1 MNIYRYEEAFGGAD
15 KTTRAM
21 RRAVA
26 DWENLYYQKDADDTQ
41 DPCQRIGYTVVNKL
55 VRSIFGEYQTH
66 AGDLTAAGWLAGLNE
81 AKQTAVQMMLVGGEC
96 YIKPCPAGETFDFTL
111 IPRSNVLIFGRDA
124 AGNPTD
130 MGAVEKTTLGNYY
143 YTLLE
148 RRTVD
153 ENGFLTVQ
161 NQLYRSGNADTIG
174 TKVPLSANP
183 LYADLPD
190 SYCYGEPVGSVGVV
204 RLKTP
209 MLNCVDGSP
218 DGVAVYAP
226 AVGLI
231 RNIDRNE
238 AQLNGEFTRGESRI
252 IASSDLLDKGTG
264 LKDHLFVGLDDD
276 PEQVGITIF
285 SPALRQ
291 QAFLDRKQE
300 YLRNVESVIGLRRG
314 MLSDSNIEDR
324 TATEIA
330 SSAGDYN
337 LTVMD
342 FQAVWEQA
350 VKDTVVLCA
359 KLAKLYQKKVPQDLS
374 VSVDWGNGILYDE
387 DKTWADYKAMVASG
401 LLQPEIALGWR
412 FGLPCE
418 TEAEKRKIRQKFM
431 PEKG

>member
-1 MNIYRYEEAFGGAD
+1 MNIYRYEQAFGAAD
-15 KTTRAM
+15 KTTKAM
-21 RRAVA
+21 RQAVA
-26 DWENLYYQKDADDTQ
+26 DWESLYYQKEADASS

-55 VRSIFGEYQTH
+55 VRSVFGEYQVR
-66 AGDLTAAGWLAGLNE
+66 ADDPAVASWVASLNTV
-81 AKQTAVQMMLVGGEC
+81 KNTAVQMMLVGGEC
-96 YIKPCPAGETFDFTL
+96 YLKPFPAGESFDFTL
-111 IPRSNVLIFGRDA
+111 IPRSNALIFARDA

-130 MGAVEKTTLGNYY
+130 LGTVERSTVGNHYF
-143 YTLLE
+143 TLLE

-153 ENGFLTVQ
+153 AKGFLTVE
-161 NQLYRSGNADTIG
+161 NRLYRSANADTLG
-174 TKVPLSANP
+174 SPVPLTSHP

-190 SYCYGEPVGSVGVV
+190 TYCYGEPMGSVGVV

-209 MLNCVDGSP
+209 MLNCVDGSA
-218 DGVAVYAP
+218 DGVAVFAP

-238 AQLNGEFTRGESRI
+238 AQLNGEFLRGESRI
-252 IASSDLLDKGTG
+252 IASSDLLDKAQG
-264 LKDHLFVGLDDD
+264 LSDHLFVGLNED
-276 PEQVGITIF
+276 PETVGITVF
-285 SPALRQ
+285 SPQLRQ

-337 LTVMD
+337 LAVID

-350 VKDTVVLCA
+350 LRETVALCA
-359 KLAKLYQKKVPQDLS
+359 ALAKLYGGKGSRNLS
-374 VSVDWGNGILYDE
+374 ISVDWGNGILYDE
-387 DKTWADYKAMVASG
+387 DKTWEQYKEMVAGG

-412 FGLPCE
+412 FNLPCD
-418 TEAEKRKIRQKFM
+418 TEEEKAAIREKFM
-431 PEKG
+431 PKM

>member
-1 MNIYRYEEAFGGAD
+1 MNIYRYEEAFGAAD
-15 KTTRAM
+15 KTTKAM
-21 RRAVA
+21 RQAVA
-26 DWENLYYQKDADDTQ
+26 DWESLYYQKEADETT

-55 VRSIFGEYQTH
+55 VRSVFGEYNIR
-66 AGDLTAAGWLAGLNE
+66 AEDPAVAGWMAGLNTV
-81 AKQTAVQMMLVGGEC
+81 KNSAVQMMLVGGEC
-96 YIKPCPAGETFDFTL
+96 YIKPCPIGETFDFTL

-124 AGNPTD
+124 LGNPTD
-130 MGAVEKTTLGNYY
+130 MGTVERSTVGNHYF
-143 YTLLE
+143 TLLE

-153 ENGFLTVQ
+153 EKGFLTVQ
-161 NQLYRSGNADTIG
+161 NQLYRSANADTLG
-174 TKVPLSANP
+174 SQVPLTAHP

-209 MLNCVDGSP
+209 MLNCVDGSA
-218 DGVAVYAP
+218 DGVAVFAP

-238 AQLNGEFTRGESRI
+238 AQLNGEFSRGESRI
-252 IASSDLLDKGTG
+252 IASSDLLDKENG
-264 LKDHLFVGLDDD
+264 LKDHLFVGLNED
-276 PEQVGITIF
+276 PETVGITVF
-285 SPALRQ
+285 SPQLRQ

-350 VKDTVVLCA
+350 VRDTVALCA
-359 KLAKLYQKKVPQDLS
+359 GLAKLYQKKLPQDLS
-374 VSVDWGNGILYDE
+374 LSVDWGNGILYDE
-387 DKTWADYKAMVASG
+387 DKTWEQYKEMVAAG
-401 LLQPEIALGWR
+401 LLQPEIALAWR
-412 FGLPCE
+412 FNLPCE
-418 TEAEKRKIRQKFM
+418 TDAEKAAIRQRFM
-431 PEKG
+431 PGA